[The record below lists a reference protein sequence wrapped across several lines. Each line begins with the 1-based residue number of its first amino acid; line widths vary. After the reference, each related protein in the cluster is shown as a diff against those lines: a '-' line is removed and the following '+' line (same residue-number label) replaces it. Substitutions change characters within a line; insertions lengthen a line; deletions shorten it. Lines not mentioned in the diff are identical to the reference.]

1 MRLTDE
7 QFNALLPYQK
17 QFETMVNARWARL
30 PGRSALDLIHDIY
43 VKVSGDTSKFSKSC
57 SNCINRLMMNMGKI
71 FLADREERRKMIEE
85 TIKEE
90 TGIDVNVVRE
100 VAVKESLT
108 TEPIKTEVKVKR
120 GGRKKKTE

>member
-71 FLADREERRKMIEE
+71 FLAELEERK
-85 TIKEE
+85 
-90 TGIDVNVVRE
+90 RE

-108 TEPIKTEVKVKR
+108 TEPIKTEVKVTKR
-120 GGRKKKTE
+120 KYTKRAK

>member
-71 FLADREERRKMIEE
+71 FLADREERK
-85 TIKEE
+85 
-90 TGIDVNVVRE
+90 RE

>member
-7 QFNALLPYQK
+7 QFNALLPYEK
-17 QFETMVNARWARL
+17 HFETAVKAKWARH
-30 PGRSALDLIHDIY
+30 PGLSALDLIQDIY
-43 VKVSGDTSKFSKSC
+43 TKVTGDPTKLNKGC
-57 SNCINRLMMNMGKI
+57 NRCVLNLLTDMGNI
-71 FLADREERRKMIEE
+71 FLADREERRK
-85 TIKEE
+85 
-90 TGIDVNVVRE
+90 E

>member
-7 QFNALLPYQK
+7 QFNALLPYEK
-17 QFETMVNARWARL
+17 HFETAVKAKWARH
-30 PGRSALDLIHDIY
+30 PGLSALDLIQDIY
-43 VKVSGDTSKFSKSC
+43 TKVTGDKTKLNKGC
-57 SNCINRLMMNMGKI
+57 NRCVLNLLTDMGNI

-100 VAVKESLT
+100 VSVKESLT

-120 GGRKKKTE
+120 GGRRKKTE